1 MERRGKGWRG
11 REWNG
16 MKEGGREVD
25 MGFIFLTSIHI
36 GRGLGIETFWRGIFR
51 MVLMIIIYFSEEG
64 FVLGKEVGRFHF
76 FIPTSIFIGKGL
88 CIEPP

>member
-51 MVLMIIIYFSEEG
+51 MVLMLCVRKGS
-64 FVLGKEVGRFHF
+64 GKISFFHSNF
-76 FIPTSIFIGKGL
+76 NFYWKGAL
-88 CIEPP
+88 H